1 MVIQAGRATAAWTSM
16 VGVRAVGCGQSQLSP
31 SEGLLGFVIRERRR
45 LVGHATFHPIAEA
58 VPIKG
63 TTILCTTKERRRQ
76 LMEDRTL
83 SRHLGELF

>member
-16 VGVRAVGCGQSQLSP
+16 VGVRAVGSGQSQLSP

-45 LVGHATFHPIAEA
+45 LVGHAAFHPIAEA

-63 TTILCTTKERRRQ
+63 TTKERRRQ